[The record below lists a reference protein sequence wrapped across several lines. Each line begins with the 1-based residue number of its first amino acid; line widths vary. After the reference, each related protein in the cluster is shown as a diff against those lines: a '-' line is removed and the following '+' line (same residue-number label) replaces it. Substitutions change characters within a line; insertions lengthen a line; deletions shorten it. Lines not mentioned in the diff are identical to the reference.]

1 MMMTFNEFVQTFRE
15 SVLLMYREGAVYSE
29 IKEGF
34 TVISICLLVTYS
46 HESEQFVATN
56 RLTMSTKSAPSLLD
70 ALPSYMRT
78 IP

>member
-1 MMMTFNEFVQTFRE
+1 MMTFDEFVNTFRE
-15 SVLLMYREGAVYSE
+15 SVLLMYREGAVYSQVN
-29 IKEGF
+29 EGF
-34 TVISICLLVTYS
+34 VVVSICLVVTYS

-78 IP
+78 TP